1 MGRSSSPLKSVG
13 AWGLAALLSFPCLAQ
28 ERERILHSVRFRTAP
43 RSKVEIWVGIEHY
56 PGDQAVPLDFSL
68 LDPVQVLVK
77 RDGFEDLPVDV
88 TGQQAAAGVFP
99 PPDQAPLALHAKN
112 PLFGGLIWGQEH
124 PYQSL
129 GAAALLGLALPAV
142 LYRGLTARR
151 QHRQLQERLQQ
162 YDASRDRGDSMLMTK
177 LDGYLL
183 VGALGRGGMA
193 TVYRGVPA
201 ESMDESQAVAVKV
214 LALDLFADVSFRR
227 RFQRE
232 VAAYQKLSHPNIV
245 RVISWRELDNSGE
258 APYIVLELVGGET
271 LSRRIPPQGM
281 SWHQAR
287 PLLEQVFAAVSYAHG
302 QGVVHR
308 DLKPDNIMVDGNKVK
323 VMDFGLA
330 RNHDASNLTATGTI
344 LGTPAYM
351 APEQLSQGSSEPPV
365 DQYALGVVTYRV
377 LSGQLPHDADDV
389 MQLLTKVLSAEPV
402 ALRTHRRD
410 LSPVLEGVV
419 MRMLA
424 REPAARYE
432 SVAAAWEALLKAGG
446 RPS

>member
-1 MGRSSSPLKSVG
+1 M
-13 AWGLAALLSFPCLAQ
+13 WGLLALFSFPCPAQ
-28 ERERILHSVRFRTAP
+28 ESQRILHSVRFRTAP
-43 RSKVEIWVGIEHY
+43 RSSVQIWVGTQPY
-56 PGDQAVPLDFSL
+56 SSDQEVPLDFSL
-68 LDPVQVLVK
+68 RDPVQVVIK
-77 RDGFEDLPVDV
+77 RDGFEDLSVDV
-88 TGQQAAAGVFP
+88 SGQKAAAGEFP
-99 PPDQAPLALHAKN
+99 PANQAPLALQAKN
-112 PLFGGLIWGQEH
+112 PLFGGLVWGQEH
-124 PYQSL
+124 PFQSF
-129 GAAALLGLALPAV
+129 GAVALLGLALPVA
-142 LYRGLTARR
+142 LYRGWTVRR
-151 QHRQLQERLQQ
+151 HRQQLQERLQQ
-162 YDASRDRGDSMLMTK
+162 YDATRDRGDSMLMTR
-177 LDGYLL
+177 LEGYLL
-183 VGALGRGGMA
+183 VNALGRGGMA

-201 ESMDESQAVAVKV
+201 DSLDESQAVAVKV
-214 LALDLFADVSFRR
+214 LALELFADLSFRR

-232 VAAYQKLSHPNIV
+232 VGAYQKLSHPNIV
-245 RVISWRELDNSGE
+245 RVISWRELDDSGE

-271 LSRRIPPQGM
+271 LSRRIPAQGM

-287 PLLEQVFAAVSYAHG
+287 PLLEQVFAAVAYAHQ

-351 APEQLSQGSSEPPV
+351 APEQLSQGSAEAAV

-389 MQLLTKVLSAEPV
+389 MQLLTRVLSAEPV

-410 LSPVLEGVV
+410 ISPLLEGVV

-424 REPAARYE
+424 RDPAARYAN
-432 SVAAAWEALLKAGG
+432 VGAAWEALLKAGG
-446 RPS
+446 RPA